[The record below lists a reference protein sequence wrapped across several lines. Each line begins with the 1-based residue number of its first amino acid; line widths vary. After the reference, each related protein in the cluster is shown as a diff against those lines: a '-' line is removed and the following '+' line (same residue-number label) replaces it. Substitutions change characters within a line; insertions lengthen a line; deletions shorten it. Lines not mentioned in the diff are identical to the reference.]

1 MRFLGSVLIILGL
14 VSAAVSFLDMN
25 FIFLTWINTWG
36 ETIGWVIR
44 GGFVLLGVILY
55 VAGKPSDE
63 E

>member
-1 MRFLGSVLIILGL
+1 MRFLGSVLIILGV
-14 VSAAVSFLDMN
+14 VSAAVSFLDME

-36 ETIGWVIR
+36 ETIGWTIR

-55 VAGKPSDE
+55 IAGKPADE